1 MSTGRRRF
9 TVEEKQEIL
18 HQAKQIGITNALRKH
33 NLSYSVFHR
42 WKSNMTDKKND
53 ASKSRGSQS
62 LTTRIKELME
72 ENALLKKII
81 ANQTMLLE
89 MKEEELRRNK

>member
-1 MSTGRRRF
+1 MPTGRRRF

-42 WKSNMTDKKND
+42 WKSNMTDKSKESSKAKNYQGLGQ
-53 ASKSRGSQS
+53 RV
-62 LTTRIKELME
+62 KELME

-89 MKEEELRRNK
+89 MKEEELRRSK

>member
-1 MSTGRRRF
+1 MPTGRRRF

-42 WKSNMTDKKND
+42 WKSNMTDKNKD
-53 ASKSRGSQS
+53 SSRSRSSQS
-62 LTTRIKELME
+62 QNSRIKDLME

-89 MKEEELRRNK
+89 MKEEELKRNK

>member
-1 MSTGRRRF
+1 MPTGRRRF

-42 WKSNMTDKKND
+42 WKNNMVEKNKEGTK
-53 ASKSRGSQS
+53 SKGAQNLNSK
-62 LTTRIKELME
+62 IKDLQE
-72 ENALLKKII
+72 ENALLRKII
-81 ANQTMLLE
+81 GNQAMLLE
-89 MKEEELRRNK
+89 MKEEELRKGK

>member
-1 MSTGRRRF
+1 MPAQRRKF
-9 TVEEKQEIL
+9 TLDEKLEIL
-18 HQAKQIGITNALRKH
+18 QQAKQAGITTVLRKH

-42 WKSNMTDKKND
+42 GKSNMTDKNKD
-53 ASKSRGSQS
+53 SSRSRSSQS
-62 LTTRIKELME
+62 QNSRIKDLME

-89 MKEEELRRNK
+89 MKEEELKRNK